1 MSFTLLFFFVFQV
14 GHGLWGILI
23 CVLYLYFC
31 PFLLSDHSIYSTVD
45 VRHVISARLVR
56 LVIYFCVFIG
66 AGDMTGLYRFH
77 TLHRFMYFVPLLTIG
92 NA

>member
-1 MSFTLLFFFVFQV
+1 MFLYSFFFFVSQV

-31 PFLLSDHSIYSTVD
+31 PFFLLSDHSIYSTVD

-56 LVIYFCVFIG
+56 LIIYFCVFIG
-66 AGDMTGLYRFH
+66 AGDMTGLYRFI
-77 TLHRFMYFVPLLTIG
+77 PCIG
-92 NA
+92 LCIFCHF